1 MVQQRHYDA
10 VVLSSCR
17 AVAGSPHAH
26 QPTGAARLS
35 TAQAA
40 EQRNVLLG
48 RAELE
53 LCPGSQRTT
62 ALLAVPDVKEDVA

>member
-1 MVQQRHYDA
+1 MIQQRHYDA

-17 AVAGSPHAH
+17 AVHGGPRAY
-26 QPTGAARLS
+26 QPAGAARLS

-40 EQRNVLLG
+40 ERNVLLG

-53 LCPGSQRTT
+53 VCPSSQRTT
-62 ALLAVPDVKEDVA
+62 AILAIPDVKEDQ

>member
-17 AVAGSPHAH
+17 AVDGSPRAH

-40 EQRNVLLG
+40 ERNVLLG